1 MNRRLFSL
9 GALAAFSLFAM
20 SNAEARK
27 RGSGGGSKRSGNGSS
42 GGSRGCG
49 SRGGAG
55 FRKANGKCADRNGK

>member
-1 MNRRLFSL
+1 MNRRVFSL
-9 GALAAFSLFAM
+9 GALAAFSLFAG

-27 RGSGGGSKRSGNGSS
+27 RGSGSGGKRSGGGGSS
-42 GGSRGCG
+42 GSRGCG

>member
-9 GALAAFSLFAM
+9 GALVVFSVFAVG
-20 SNAEARK
+20 NAEARN
-27 RGSGGGSKRSGNGSS
+27 RSSGGNSRRGGSGSS